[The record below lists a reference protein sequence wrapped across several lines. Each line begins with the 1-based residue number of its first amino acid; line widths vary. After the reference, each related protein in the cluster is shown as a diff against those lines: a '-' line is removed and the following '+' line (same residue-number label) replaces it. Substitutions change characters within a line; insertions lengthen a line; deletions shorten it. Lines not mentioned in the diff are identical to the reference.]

1 MKLVMFIFIIEKNGE
16 EVNKVIVKYYVLFC
30 SGIDCK
36 NVIGIV

>member
-1 MKLVMFIFIIEKNGE
+1 MLIFILEKNGE
-16 EVNKVIVKYYVLFC
+16 EVNKVTVKHHVSLC